1 MPSGWW
7 YSQRWKAYSDSPHA
21 MYPDTP
27 ASATYPS
34 GERCTPI
41 SHAKHTSALDESAA
55 YVSQEFFGPNA
66 KVVTHHVWFLER
78 RNSPF
83 SIPDRPPCC
92 PRRYLSPV
100 GSPRYRRMAL
110 GPPVSRTT
118 GGRESG

>member
-1 MPSGWW
+1 MPRCWW

-41 SHAKHTSALDESAA
+41 SHAKHTSALDESAV
-55 YVSQEFFGPNA
+55 YVSQEFFGPDA

-78 RNSPF
+78 RNRPF
-83 SIPDRPPCC
+83 PI
-92 PRRYLSPV
+92 L
-100 GSPRYRRMAL
+100 
-110 GPPVSRTT
+110 T
-118 GGRESG
+118 GLRIVPAAIVV